1 MALMTLWLRSL
12 LCVAGLY
19 GAAGVGAS
27 AVAAHLAG
35 GASLATA
42 AQFLLLGAVTLAGAA
57 ALCVNLER
65 GRTAILVGASAI
77 GLGTLLF
84 SGDLALRTLMEVKLL
99 WGTAPTGGML
109 MIAGWL
115 VFAIGGARASWP
127 KR

>member
-1 MALMTLWLRSL
+1 MNLWLRSL

-35 GASLATA
+35 GTSLATA
-42 AQFLLLGAVTLAGAA
+42 AQFLLLGALTLACAS
-57 ALCVNLER
+57 ALCANLER
-65 GRTAILVGASAI
+65 GRTSILVGASAI

-84 SGDLALRTLMEVKLL
+84 SGDLALRALMDVKLL
-99 WGTAPTGGML
+99 WGTAPTGGTL

-115 VFAIGGARASWP
+115 VFAIGGARASWT